1 MVKISVIVPVYNGEK
16 FIETC
21 IKDILNQTLKDIE
34 LILINDGSEDNTL
47 DICQKYAEYDNRIT
61 LINQENKGVSAA
73 RNKGINKA
81 VGKYICFID
90 SDDRIKIDYLENLYD
105 IAEKKDV
112 KIVCCDIECVDKNY
126 KFKSIRIMDEGYYT
140 TLEAL
145 EELFKFKNLN
155 WGPCGKLFKSD
166 IIKDKIEFPN
176 VNVYEDLVF
185 VYKTIYNT
193 DKIFYTNIC
202 KYYYVDRE
210 NDGAMRKFIKS
221 PTIDIIKVTDD
232 AISFL
237 RDKTPSILESSF
249 YGLISEVIMYFYN
262 IKQSDKRFKHSNS
275 KLYIKE
281 MRKLILKYK
290 KEFILNK
297 NMYYKEKVMILLL
310 LIFK

>member
-1 MVKISVIVPVYNGEK
+1 MVKVSVIVPVYNGEE
-16 FIETC
+16 FIESC
-21 IKDILNQTLKDIE
+21 IKDVLNQTLKNIE
-34 LILINDGSEDNTL
+34 LILINDGSKDSTL
-47 DICQKYAEYDNRIT
+47 EICQKYIEYENRIT
-61 LINQENKGVSAA
+61 LINQENKGVSIA

-81 VGKYICFID
+81 KGKYICFID
-90 SDDRIKIDYLENLYD
+90 SDDRIKEDYLENLYN

-126 KFKSIRIMDEGYYT
+126 KFKSIKTIDEGYYT
-140 TLEAL
+140 SLDAL
-145 EELFKFKNLN
+145 EELFKFRNLN
-155 WGPCGKLFKSD
+155 WGPCGKLFKAD
-166 IIKDKIEFPN
+166 IIKDKIGFPD
-176 VNVYEDLVF
+176 VDIYEDLVF

-193 DKIFYTNIC
+193 EKIFYTKVC

-221 PTIDIIKVTDD
+221 PTIDIIKVTDE
-232 AISFL
+232 AVSFL
-237 RDKTPSILESSF
+237 KEKTPSILDSSF

-262 IKQSDKRFKHSNS
+262 IREIDKKFKNTNS

-290 KEFILNK
+290 KEFLLNR
-297 NMYYKEKVMILLL
+297 NMYYKEKIMILLL